1 MSDISRKI
9 DNMAG
14 ANEALK
20 WALENIA
27 KALRAG
33 PVVMTLGRETRTA
46 DQNAKLWPM
55 LTDISNQVTWFDR
68 KHSPEVWKDI
78 ITGSFM
84 GGEFIP
90 NLSGTGFVMVGQRT
104 SKMNKETFSA
114 LLEYLY
120 SFGAEQ
126 SIAWSEPSL
135 QAFEQY
141 REHKA

>member
-33 PVVMTLGRETRTA
+33 PVVMTLGRETRTVA
-46 DQNAKLWPM
+46 MNAKLWPM